1 MSRVFLTPSDC
12 EYMGAGWGCKRFLMQ
27 QLTYNCFSARFAPLL
42 QKQATADD
50 PSRVIVTASVA
61 GLGVG
66 MLGQN
71 ATFGYSASKGFSPSS
86 ARFPDSHSLSSNNYI
101 PKKLTFFPS
110 SPRQAAVIHLTRN
123 LAVELGP
130 RHILC
135 NSIAPG
141 FFPSKMASGLLEM
154 TGGVE
159 EMGKSNPNGRLG
171 RPEDI
176 AGTVVYL
183 ASRAASHVSG
193 TCIVLD
199 GGGLWAK
206 GRL

>member
-1 MSRVFLTPSDC
+1 MPFI
-12 EYMGAGWGCKRFLMQ
+12 Q
-27 QLTYNCFSARFAPLL
+27 QSTYNCFSTRFAPLL
-42 QKQATADD
+42 QKRATSDD

-66 MLGQN
+66 MLGEN
-71 ATFGYSASKGFSPSS
+71 ATFGYSASKGTSFLPCWI
-86 ARFPDSHSLSSNNYI
+86 FPLSLSLSLSLQIISFQMTNSLS
-101 PKKLTFFPS
+101 PPS
-110 SPRQAAVIHLTRN
+110 PHQAAVIHLTRN

-159 EMGKSNPNGRLG
+159 EMGKLNPNGRLG

-193 TCIVLD
+193 SCIVLD